1 MNPFQFP
8 CVYLASQSP
17 RRAQLLQMIGI
28 PFEVYLPEDTEAAEA
43 LEVELSNESPL
54 DYVQRVASLKAE
66 FAAQSM
72 AYQGMETLPIL
83 CADTTVAVDQHILAK
98 PTDAADARRMLRM
111 LSGRTHQV
119 HTAVAVMLDDVLHQ
133 VCVTSDVT
141 FKWLA
146 DAEIEAYIAS
156 GEPFGKA
163 GAYAI
168 QGYASAFVS
177 HLSGSYSAVMG
188 LPVFEVAQMLASFSS
203 TELQCD

>member
-17 RRAQLLQMIGI
+17 RRAQLLKLVGI
-28 PFEVYLPEDTEAAEA
+28 PFEVYLPEDNEAAEA

-54 DYVQRVASLKAE
+54 DYVQRVAILKAE
-66 FAAQSM
+66 FAARSM
-72 AYQGMETLPIL
+72 AHQGMETRPIL

-98 PTDAADARRMLRM
+98 PTDAADAARMLRM

-141 FKWLA
+141 FKLLT

-168 QGYASAFVS
+168 QGYASVFVS

>member
-54 DYVQRVASLKAE
+54 DYVQRVAGLKAE

-72 AYQGMETLPIL
+72 ARQGMALRPIL
-83 CADTTVAVDQHILAK
+83 CADTTVAVDRHILAK
-98 PTDAADARRMLRM
+98 PSDAVDAARMLRM

-119 HTAVAVMLDDVLHQ
+119 HTAVAMMMDGVLRQ
-133 VCVTSDVT
+133 TCVTSDVT
-141 FKWLA
+141 FKTLT
-146 DAEIEAYIAS
+146 DAEIDAYIAS
-156 GEPFGKA
+156 DEPYGKA

-168 QGYASAFVS
+168 QGYAAAFVS
-177 HLSGSYSAVMG
+177 YLSGNYPAVMG
-188 LPVFEVAQMLASFSS
+188 LPVFEVAQMLASFSAS
-203 TELQCD
+203 ELK

>member
-17 RRAQLLQMIGI
+17 RRAQLLKLVGI
-28 PFEVYLPEDTEAAEA
+28 PFEVYLPEDNEAAEA

-54 DYVQRVASLKAE
+54 DYVQRVAILKAE

-72 AYQGMETLPIL
+72 AHQGMETRPIL

-98 PTDAADARRMLRM
+98 PTDAADAARMLRM

-119 HTAVAVMLDDVLHQ
+119 HTAVAVMLGDTLHQ

-141 FKWLA
+141 FKLLT

-163 GAYAI
+163 G
-168 QGYASAFVS
+168 
-177 HLSGSYSAVMG
+177 
-188 LPVFEVAQMLASFSS
+188 E
-203 TELQCD
+203 